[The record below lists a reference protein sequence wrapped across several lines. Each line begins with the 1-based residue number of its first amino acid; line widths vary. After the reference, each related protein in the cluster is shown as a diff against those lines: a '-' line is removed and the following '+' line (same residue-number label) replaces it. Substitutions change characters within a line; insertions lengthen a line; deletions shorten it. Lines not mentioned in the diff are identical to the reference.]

1 MRAASSRPT
10 RVSEKAT
17 QAAVVA
23 LLHKVGFRVWTIGT
37 TRPNGDHRGTCQSPG
52 LPDLLAFGR
61 GRLLV
66 VEVKARGGVL
76 RPEQVAFRA
85 ECQAAG
91 VAHVVGGV
99 EDVWAWLSRMWTPLN
114 GHRDVLPEEGEAD

>member
-1 MRAASSRPT
+1 MRVP
-10 RVSEKAT
+10 EKAV
-17 QAAVVA
+17 QQQVVA

-66 VEVKARGGVL
+66 VEVKARGGTL

-99 EDVWAWLSRMWTPLN
+99 EDVWAWLKDLWAPEPLVF
-114 GHRDVLPEEGEAD
+114 RRSLPLWDVPEEGEAD